1 MNAPIGAA
9 PPGRRWLLAIAGG
22 LLLAAATPPAWFPG
36 AEWLVLGG
44 LMAWF
49 AVATNAARPAL
60 ASYLFGCLHMAC
72 FSWSLRHIL
81 LPAYFAVV
89 LLGGL
94 YFVLGTVMLRRV
106 PAAWRVPGFAVAVGA
121 TFWLRAYMPE
131 IYYPHGQP
139 VHCLW
144 EWPRLLGALWIGGE
158 PLGNALLASL
168 AAAAVEGWRSWR
180 LGVPHRRRAQWQLG
194 LVGGIVMLATSAGA
208 DRTSSGVATSDGAAT
223 VSIAAIESGV
233 HPIHSFEDL
242 KADETW
248 QSRFDSLFA
257 TRLVKPT
264 SDLLSGPLPPEL
276 ILWPESSVPARV
288 PVAEIGGTGARLR
301 VAKFPARPATRLVVG
316 VNLERDGRET
326 PGAVLLG
333 TDGRILGH
341 QEKRR
346 VVPGGEFL
354 PFVDWLPAGI
364 ATAIHDLFQQALGSD
379 LNCTPGQVRPPLQT
393 AGGVPFG
400 VLMCYDNAYPGPA
413 AEQVAQGA
421 RFLCVLSNEAW
432 YRHGAELTQLVA
444 MTVCRAIELR
454 TPIVRC
460 TTDGWSAVV
469 TADGRLG
476 ENLAIAAGQAAA
488 ARILRTNLSPGS
500 GHLPPLAW
508 LQASAGPVLAGLFG
522 LVLLHAAWVWARLRV
537 ARTAPTVPEERGAPR
552 SSGRTGS

>member
-1 MNAPIGAA
+1 MNEPIGAA
-9 PPGRRWLLAIAGG
+9 PPGRRWLLALGGG

-49 AVATNAARPAL
+49 AVATNAARPAR
-60 ASYLFGCLHMAC
+60 ATYLLGCVHMAC

-81 LPAYFAVV
+81 LPAYVAVV

-94 YFVLGTVMLRRV
+94 YFVLGTAMLRRV

-144 EWPRLLGALWIGGE
+144 EWPRLLGAVWLGGE
-158 PLGNALLASL
+158 PLGNALLAGL
-168 AAAAVEGWRSWR
+168 AAAAVEGWRSWQ
-180 LGVPHRRRAQWQLG
+180 LGVPHRRRAQCQLG
-194 LVGGIVMLATSAGA
+194 LVFGVAVAASWAGA
-208 DRTSSGVATSDGAAT
+208 DRSSPGAAASDGAAT
-223 VSIAAIESGV
+223 VAIAAIEPGV
-233 HPIHSFEDL
+233 HPIDPFEGL
-242 KADETW
+242 PAKARAR
-248 QSRFDSLFA
+248 RFDELFA
-257 TRLVKPT
+257 ARLVVPT
-264 SDLLSGPLPPEL
+264 RELLAGPMPPEL
-276 ILWPESSVPARV
+276 ILWPESSVPALL
-288 PVAEIGGTGARLR
+288 PEAEFGGTGARLR
-301 VAKFPARPATRLVVG
+301 VGTFPDRPATRLVVG
-316 VNLERDGRET
+316 VNLVRDGRET
-326 PGAVLLG
+326 PAAALLG
-333 TDGRILGH
+333 TDGSILGH

-364 ATAIHDLFQQALGSD
+364 ATAIHDLFRQALGSAV
-379 LNCTPGQVRPPLQT
+379 NCVPGQVRPPLRT

-413 AEQVAQGA
+413 AAQVAQGA

-432 YRHGAELTQLVA
+432 YRRGAELTQLVA

-460 TTDGWSAVV
+460 TTDGWSALV
-469 TADGRLG
+469 TADGRLA
-476 ENLAIAAGQAAA
+476 ENLAIPTGPAAA
-488 ARILRTNLSPGS
+488 ARILRANLSPGS
-500 GHLPPLAW
+500 GLLPPVAW
-508 LQASAGPVLAGLFG
+508 LQASAGPILASLLG
-522 LVLLHAAWVWARLRV
+522 LVLLHGAWVWARLRV